1 MDEEFSKDE
10 AVVIALPE
18 AASIYDAGW
27 RSYVFW
33 MEMTMI
39 MPIGV
44 LEKIKSNIV

>member
-27 RSYVFW
+27 RSYVFLDGNDYDHADW
-33 MEMTMI
+33 C
-39 MPIGV
+39 IG
-44 LEKIKSNIV
+44 EDKE